1 MERQDDHE
9 ICTPEELRQVLPK
22 HAMGSDD
29 SKVVTRLD
37 QHCRR
42 FIELS
47 PFCVIASRN
56 RDGEMDV
63 SPKGDPPGFVRIL
76 DDRTLAVPERPGNR
90 RCDTFTNVLEQ
101 PEVAMIFLVPGEDLT
116 LRVMGR
122 ASITTDPDLLATMAV
137 RNRVPFAALRVE
149 VDEAFIHC
157 GKAPKRAR
165 LWDPESRVPAGTF
178 PRMGE
183 MVHDQISEKLQTDDL
198 GISRS
203 QLGDITDA
211 DYRDDVY

>member
-1 MERQDDHE
+1 MGHADEHA
-9 ICTPEELRQVLPK
+9 ICTLEELHQVLPK
-22 HAMGSDD
+22 LAMGSDD

-37 QHCRR
+37 RHCRR

-63 SPKGDPPGFVRIL
+63 SPKGDPPGFVRVL
-76 DDRTLAVPERPGNR
+76 DDRTLVVPERPGNR
-90 RCDTFTNVLEQ
+90 RCDTYTNVLQQ

-122 ASITTDPDLLATMAV
+122 ATITADPELLATMAV
-137 RNRVPFAALRVE
+137 RNRVPLAALRVA

-165 LWDPESRVPAGTF
+165 LWDPDSRVPAGTF

-183 MVHDQISEKLQTDDL
+183 MLHDQIAEKLQRSDF
-198 GISRS
+198 GITRS

-211 DYRDDVY
+211 DYRDNVY